1 MRAVDG
7 CGVAHPDGRERLIC
21 LTGCESKHRAGY
33 AICRTKN
40 EMID

>member
-21 LTGCESKHRAGY
+21 LTGCESKHRAGL
-33 AICRTKN
+33 CDMQEQKRK
-40 EMID
+40 D